1 MSVRWTTVNGGLII
15 SDRQRSGYSY
25 RIRDCGKY
33 FLAIGEGGVTDNK
46 PVRKGNCSSSVA
58 AMQLVDQW
66 EREQ

>member
-1 MSVRWTTVNGGLII
+1 MSVRWTTVHGRLTI

-33 FLAIGEGGVTDNK
+33 FLVIGEGGITDNK
-46 PVRKGNCSSSVA
+46 PARKGNCSSSAA